1 MNMKPLLLPKT
12 WFVATALVAFTSAG
26 LARTITVDPKTP
38 GACRTLAEAASQLRA
53 GDTLQIA
60 AGTGPYREPLY
71 IRASGTPEAPIVIEG
86 NGNEITG
93 FDPLVFSPLPDGR
106 LAATVPTEYPFVL
119 RHAGRRVK
127 EDAQTNQFEGGVTYE
142 RAENRL
148 VLAPGVSAEGWEI
161 SVRQFAVRISNASY
175 HVYRDIDATG
185 SRNDGFNLHGDGR
198 GLVFEAVSGRQNLD
212 EGFSSHGTM
221 ECEIR
226 NARFSENDNG
236 ILNGQQTVTR
246 LENVDVFD
254 NVGFGIGFNGEARI
268 DAVNVRSWGNGVSQ
282 LLLRAGVKPR
292 FESVRIYRNAN
303 TSRRWLSYMESA
315 RWPRLTTM
323 SVDRD
328 VVWEG
333 EPLTP
338 LSLTAPADVSAR

>member
-1 MNMKPLLLPKT
+1 MKTPIFSKT
-12 WFVATALVAFTSAG
+12 WIVVAALGACASVG
-26 LARTITVDPKTP
+26 LARTLTVDPKSA
-38 GACRTLAEAASQLRA
+38 GAYRTLAEAAAQLRA

-60 AGTGPYREPLY
+60 AGSGPYREPLY
-71 IRASGTPEAPIVIEG
+71 IRVSGTAEAPIVIEG

-93 FDPLVFSPLPDGR
+93 FDLLVFAPLPDGR

-119 RHAGRRVK
+119 RHEGRRVK
-127 EDAQTNQFEGGVTYE
+127 EDATTSAFEGGVAYE

-148 VLAPGVSAEGWEI
+148 VLAPGTKPDGWEI
-161 SVRQFAVRISNASY
+161 SARQFAVRISNVS
-175 HVYRDIDATG
+175 HHIYRDIDATG
-185 SRNDGFNLHGDGR
+185 SRNDGFNLHGDGG

-212 EGFSSHGTM
+212 EGFSAHATIR
-221 ECEIR
+221 CEIR
-226 NARFSENDNG
+226 GARFSENDNG

-246 LENVDVFD
+246 LDGVDVYD
-254 NVGFGIGFNGEARI
+254 NLGIGVGFNGEARV
-268 DAVNVRSWGNGVSQ
+268 DAVNVRAWGNGVTQ

-292 FESVRIYRNAN
+292 FEAVRIYRNAN
-303 TSRRWLSYMESA
+303 TARRWVSHMESA
-315 RWPRLTTM
+315 RWSTLTTL

-338 LSLTAPADVSAR
+338 LSLAAPADAPAR